1 MTGWQEAARNLWGD
15 DWIAPL
21 SELIEVNR
29 RTIERWKS
37 GEGEP
42 RQGIQDALV
51 MLARRSGQD
60 ARVMGAVLR
69 RMAAGET
76 ADEIMAE
83 INAMR
88 RSLVRIDHHKLVLAT
103 MRRNGDW
110 PPGESGQ

>member
-1 MTGWQEAARNLWGD
+1 MTDWIESARALWGD

-21 SELIEVNR
+21 SEVIGANR
-29 RTIERWKS
+29 RTVERWRAS
-37 GEGEP
+37 HGEP
-42 RQGIQDALV
+42 RQGTQDTLA

-76 ADEIMAE
+76 AADIVTE
-83 INAMR
+83 INATK
-88 RSLVRIDHHKLVLAT
+88 RSLIRIENHQLALAA

-110 PPGESGQ
+110 PPSEGGQ